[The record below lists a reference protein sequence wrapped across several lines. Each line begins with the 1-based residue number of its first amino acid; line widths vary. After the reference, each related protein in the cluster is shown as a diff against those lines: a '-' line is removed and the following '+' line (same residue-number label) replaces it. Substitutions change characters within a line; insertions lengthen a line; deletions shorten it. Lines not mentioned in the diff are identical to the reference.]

1 MEMKEPIY
9 KVIERDLRKD
19 ILNGTLKQG
28 DMIPSEIELCA
39 KYGVA
44 RMTVRHAVDNLLI
57 DGYIYRHKGR
67 GTFVVFNKQ
76 EMDQNKQVPFFSFS
90 REMIAGNGKLINTVI
105 NFSIEE
111 PDEIIAKKLQLL
123 PSDKVYYV
131 ERIRKSENVAL
142 VYERIYLPVNLF
154 PELKEEDF
162 LHSIHDYVENKM
174 CYSIRNCEC
183 AIEARALAA
192 KVAKILN
199 CTENESALYM
209 SSVTYLD
216 NGRAF
221 MYNRQYF
228 LGTHFRFKHNFTKK

>member
-1 MEMKEPIY
+1 
-9 KVIERDLRKD
+9 
-19 ILNGTLKQG
+19 
-28 DMIPSEIELCA
+28 
-39 KYGVA
+39 
-44 RMTVRHAVDNLLI
+44 
-57 DGYIYRHKGR
+57 
-67 GTFVVFNKQ
+67 
-76 EMDQNKQVPFFSFS
+76 
-90 REMIAGNGKLINTVI
+90 
-105 NFSIEE
+105 
-111 PDEIIAKKLQLL
+111 
-123 PSDKVYYV
+123 
-131 ERIRKSENVAL
+131 
-142 VYERIYLPVNLF
+142 
-154 PELKEEDF
+154 
-162 LHSIHDYVENKM
+162 M

>member
-90 REMIAGNGKLINTVI
+90 REMIAFFDGMCYDAIRNLFREGFLWLFADATRILNAFLTVWT
-105 NFSIEE
+105 
-111 PDEIIAKKLQLL
+111 IARKKLKMY
-123 PSDKVYYV
+123 SFVVVD
-131 ERIRKSENVAL
+131 
-142 VYERIYLPVNLF
+142 
-154 PELKEEDF
+154 ELDIIWHETF
-162 LHSIHDYVENKM
+162 VPW
-174 CYSIRNCEC
+174 EC
-183 AIEARALAA
+183 R
-192 KVAKILN
+192 
-199 CTENESALYM
+199 
-209 SSVTYLD
+209 
-216 NGRAF
+216 
-221 MYNRQYF
+221 
-228 LGTHFRFKHNFTKK
+228 